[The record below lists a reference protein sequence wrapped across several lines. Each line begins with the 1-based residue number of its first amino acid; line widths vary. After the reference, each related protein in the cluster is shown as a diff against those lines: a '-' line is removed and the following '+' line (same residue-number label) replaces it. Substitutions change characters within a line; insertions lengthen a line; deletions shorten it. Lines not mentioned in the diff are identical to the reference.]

1 MEPKDMEFPA
11 LLRQL
16 QVNKA
21 QDRRRRRRLQVT
33 RSIQVLPRV
42 LGVQHWWQS
51 AVLVWKLARRQG
63 GHKIGDKKLWDSKV
77 FQGRLVSHFGREKEA
92 TTSMVFL
99 VWFRLLMGPERSG
112 STVHVDPL
120 GTSAWNTSL
129 VGHKRW
135 VLFKEDLPKS
145 IVKGKKFRGRD
156 YEDESIN
163 YFT

>member
-1 MEPKDMEFPA
+1 MKCPSISRMTCSSFWAK
-11 LLRQL
+11 R
-16 QVNKA
+16 KG
-21 QDRRRRRRLQVT
+21 RRIDGIL
-33 RSIQVLPRV
+33 
-42 LGVQHWWQS
+42 
-51 AVLVWKLARRQG
+51 
-63 GHKIGDKKLWDSKV
+63 
-77 FQGRLVSHFGREKEA
+77 FG
-92 TTSMVFL
+92 L
-99 VWFRLLMGPERSG
+99 FRLLMGPERSG

-145 IVKGKKFRGRD
+145 IVKGKKYRGRN

>member
-1 MEPKDMEFPA
+1 MEFRV
-11 LLRQL
+11 LLRQI
-16 QVNKA
+16 QVNKV
-21 QDRRRRRRLQVT
+21 QDWLRRRRVQVAGAV
-33 RSIQVLPRV
+33 QVLPRV
-42 LGVQHWWQS
+42 LGIQHRRQP
-51 AVLVWKLARRQG
+51 AVLVWKLARRQVG
-63 GHKIGDKKLWDSKV
+63 YKISDQQLWDSEV
-77 FQGRLVSHFGREKEA
+77 FQGRLVSHFGSKKEA
-92 TTSMVFL
+92 AASMVCL
-99 VWFRLLMGPERSG
+99 LWFRLLMGPERSG